1 MIGRHCRV
9 LATLLPV
16 LLVAGCSPAVQGSGS
31 PTEAAS
37 SGVRSS
43 SAAGAIRLL
52 IDTDMGADD
61 IVAIATL
68 LREPGVEVVGITVSG
83 TGLAHCA
90 GGLYTARALVTAL
103 ADGPIP
109 AACGRG
115 AALGPAQPFPEEW
128 RAGADSGY
136 GINLPAPAAPPDRRT
151 AEQFIVDLA
160 SAGDRQLTILTL
172 GPLTNIAMALRLD
185 PALVGRIDRL
195 VAMAGA
201 IDVPG
206 NVSPQDG
213 GSGSP
218 TAEWNLHADPTAAA
232 EVLAAGLDLTLVS
245 LDATNDVPLTA
256 DIVSVLEADHAA
268 APADIVFE
276 LYARNGYLVNGDQYL
291 WDPLAAVAL
300 LHPEVVTVR
309 DATVRVVE
317 GDGLDGGRLLED
329 TGGASLR
336 TATGADSAAFQEL
349 FLAALRRGD
358 PRPDPFAPSVVIRV
372 RAGDTIC
379 EADLEPSPAKAGLV
393 RLDGSSD
400 PPGGQTVA
408 VFGLGDWTWEQV
420 EAFTADPVFDE
431 APPVTSIASLLLA
444 PGGSG
449 TAYGEGSAG
458 LIGVACVT
466 GTFEAPIIRLAGPF
480 ELLP

>member
-1 MIGRHCRV
+1 M
-9 LATLLPV
+9 
-16 LLVAGCSPAVQGSGS
+16 
-31 PTEAAS
+31 
-37 SGVRSS
+37 
-43 SAAGAIRLL
+43 
-52 IDTDMGADD
+52 
-61 IVAIATL
+61 
-68 LREPGVEVVGITVSG
+68 
-83 TGLAHCA
+83 
-90 GGLYTARALVTAL
+90 
-103 ADGPIP
+103 
-109 AACGRG
+109 
-115 AALGPAQPFPEEW
+115 
-128 RAGADSGY
+128 
-136 GINLPAPAAPPDRRT
+136 
-151 AEQFIVDLA
+151 
-160 SAGDRQLTILTL
+160 
-172 GPLTNIAMALRLD
+172 
-185 PALVGRIDRL
+185 
-195 VAMAGA
+195 
-201 IDVPG
+201 
-206 NVSPQDG
+206 
-213 GSGSP
+213 
-218 TAEWNLHADPTAAA
+218 
-232 EVLAAGLDLTLVS
+232 
-245 LDATNDVPLTA
+245 PLTA

-291 WDPLAAVAL
+291 WDPLAALAL

-309 DATVRVVE
+309 EATVRVVE

-400 PPGGQTVA
+400 PSGGRTVA

-458 LIGVACVT
+458 LIGVACLT